1 MKVDRYSTT
10 KFYVFGRHQ
19 LSVPTGKYR
28 DISQPTLYFCFGDIV
43 SPVGITLS
51 RADAKKTLAN
61 MREAQKKSLDL
72 F

>member
-28 DISQPTLYFCFGDIV
+28 DISQPTLYLTLGDSV
-43 SPVGITLS
+43 SPVDITLS
-51 RADAKKTLAN
+51 RADAKKTLAK
-61 MREAQKKSLDL
+61 MREAQKIS
-72 F
+72 

>member
-28 DISQPTLYFCFGDIV
+28 YIEPTLYLAFGNTV

-61 MREAQKKSLDL
+61 MRKAKKIS
-72 F
+72 